1 MTQTPCLA
9 KSKVEI
15 ILDIGHL
22 DLAPRITIILF
33 VHSLH
38 LIRMAIWILI
48 DGSSKRTS
56 PSNVSRMQGTFSM
69 QSLL

>member
-15 ILDIGHL
+15 IIDIGRF
-22 DLAPRITIILF
+22 DLAPRITIVLS

-38 LIRMAIWILI
+38 VTRMAIWII
-48 DGSSKRTS
+48 
-56 PSNVSRMQGTFSM
+56 N
-69 QSLL
+69 

>member
-15 ILDIGHL
+15 IFDIGHL
-22 DLAPRITIILF
+22 DLAPRKTIILS

-38 LIRMAIWILI
+38 LTRMAIWII
-48 DGSSKRTS
+48 
-56 PSNVSRMQGTFSM
+56 N
-69 QSLL
+69 